1 MFLSLTVLLASSQ
14 LHTAHGNARSSRLAE
29 SRLQKSATKVR
40 SHTTGDRKGDN
51 NNVLSYRPSDL
62 EDYVFRNL
70 VSLGYNTT
78 EGEYAKGCEIWKKSR
93 GKLSRKFKTFLK
105 ELDAYSAW
113 VDQFDQVSDIRSVM
127 RNDSLHDC
135 ENLQQGKDW
144 RDFFSNNSLSFTSS
158 GALEP
163 LLPPM
168 RHPGFCIDGK
178 HLMSTSY
185 LVHDFE
191 SICKDIRENSRTVFF
206 DLGASLGFHSDGEQP
221 AVSLIKLYQKFG
233 ITFDHIYAY
242 ELTPGNAGELYKSLP
257 AELLMAYHWINAGV
271 EVDPASALNPLKMII
286 ENFSHE
292 DFVVLKL
299 DVDNPEVELSLVKQI
314 IENDALTGLIDQF
327 YFEHHVHLEELHGA
341 WGPSVRGSVSDSLL
355 LFQKLRTKGIQAH
368 FWV

>member
-1 MFLSLTVLLASSQ
+1 MFLSLTVLLVHAVSTRKHYA
-14 LHTAHGNARSSRLAE
+14 LSSRLAE
-29 SRLQKSATKVR
+29 SRLQKNATNVR

-51 NNVLSYRPSDL
+51 NNVLSYRPSEL
-62 EDYVFRNL
+62 EDYVFRNFA
-70 VSLGYNTT
+70 SLGYHTA
-78 EGEYAKGCEIWKKSR
+78 EGEYAKGCEIWTKSR
-93 GKLSRKFKTFLK
+93 GKLSRKLQTFLK

-113 VDQFDQVSDIRSVM
+113 VDQFDEVSDIHLVM
-127 RNDSLHDC
+127 RNDSRHDC
-135 ENLQQGKDW
+135 ENMQPGKDL
-144 RDFFSNNSLSFTSS
+144 RDFFSINSLSFTSS

-168 RHPGFCIDGK
+168 RHPGFCYDGK

-206 DLGASLGFHSDGEQP
+206 DLGASLGFHSDDGEQP

-286 ENFSHE
+286 ENFSPE

-299 DVDNPEVELSLVKQI
+299 DVDNPEVELSLVEQI
-314 IENDALTGLIDQF
+314 IENDALTSLIDQF